1 MNPSTGDQEATLTVR
16 RESFASS
23 SSRALHFQC
32 NFTGKLS
39 FIEYEYE
46 RGIPIRPDDGKYV
59 GPASEGT
66 GA

>member
-1 MNPSTGDQEATLTVR
+1 MQ
-16 RESFASS
+16 
-23 SSRALHFQC
+23 LHWEIIF
-32 NFTGKLS
+32 

-46 RGIPIRPDDGKYV
+46 RGIPIRPDDCKYV

>member
-1 MNPSTGDQEATLTVR
+1 VRDLLPLR
-16 RESFASS
+16 RESFSS
-23 SSRALHFQC
+23 NATSL
-32 NFTGKLS
+32 GKYLL
-39 FIEYEYE
+39 IEHEYE